1 MDVYGNPVENKID
14 LTSVRR
20 TRSGKPYNASALELC
35 PILKNT
41 TRTIDT
47 TLVSYKPPFFVERL
61 AHKRAI
67 DFSVAHGLS
76 QHCTLPGYNQPGHVH
91 GYNVIRNEN
100 SERIVKLGFAEDLQ
114 VRFCITSGKEEFFFQ
129 RNQPLI
135 NREDLKVPITIFVM
149 TGSIG
154 VESSYKEFLYPTYWS
169 NPMPSNDILY
179 FETEDTQ

>member
-1 MDVYGNPVENKID
+1 M
-14 LTSVRR
+14 
-20 TRSGKPYNASALELC
+20 C

-47 TLVSYKPPFFVERL
+47 TLVSYNQLLVERL
-61 AHKRAI
+61 PRKRAI
-67 DFSVAHGLS
+67 DFAVAHGLS
-76 QHCTLPGYNQPGHVH
+76 QHCTLPGYNPPGHVPGH
-91 GYNVIRNEN
+91 NVIRHEN
-100 SERIVKLGFAEDLQ
+100 SERIVKLSFAEDLQ

-169 NPMPSNDILY
+169 NPMPSNDILN